1 MASKHQSKVM
11 REMEAK
17 GYLVV
22 KLIKTNC
29 NGIPDLLCLK
39 DGEAIFIECKEAKDT
54 VKPLQE
60 FRIKQLTQLG
70 FQAYVNKAK

>member
-1 MASKHQSKVM
+1 MKD
-11 REMEAK
+11 MEDK

-70 FQAYVNKAK
+70 FQAYVNQAK